1 FIYFFLFHYS
11 GTHHHLHSFPTRRS
25 SDLQDVRIRDETTDH
40 VHLLA
45 LTGRNQPHFRIA
57 FVPQAED
64 MHQLVD
70 PLLGDLRRDAV
81 ELGEHPDVFPRGQET
96 VSRSLTAGD
105 HVDSL
110 TNRERI
116 LRHVVARD
124 ERLARGRQEERR
136 EDFDQRRLPGA
147 IRAEQ
152 AEQLALP
159 NLDGDPIQRGDRT
172 ELLVPFARG
181 ALSAEPPLFSR
192 EHSGQVTCLDRVRH
206 GDRFVSLSDRAV

>member
-1 FIYFFLFHYS
+1 LAVS
-11 GTHHHLHSFPTRRS
+11 PQSANMLQLVEPRLA
-25 SDLQDVRIRDETTDH
+25 DLQLH
-40 VHLLA
+40 
-45 LTGRNQPHFRIA
+45 
-57 FVPQAED
+57 
-64 MHQLVD
+64 
-70 PLLGDLRRDAV
+70 AV
-81 ELGEHPDVFPRGQET
+81 ELGEHPDVLPRGQET

-159 NLDGDPIQRGDRT
+159 NLDGDAIQRGDRT

-192 EHSGQVTCLDRVRH
+192 EHSGQVTSLDRVRH
-206 GDRFVSLSDRAV
+206 GDRFVALSDREGATARSVAPPLPASHRV

>member
-1 FIYFFLFHYS
+1 
-11 GTHHHLHSFPTRRS
+11 
-25 SDLQDVRIRDETTDH
+25 
-40 VHLLA
+40 
-45 LTGRNQPHFRIA
+45 
-57 FVPQAED
+57 
-64 MHQLVD
+64 QLVD

-81 ELGEHPDVFPRGQET
+81 ELGEHPDVLPRGQET

-116 LRHVVARD
+116 LRHVVPRD
-124 ERLARGRQEERR
+124 GRLARGRQEERR

-206 GDRFVSLSDRAV
+206 GDRFVSLSDRAGVTAAQAAIRCRYRVIYPAIRLRIRTLRTSVSSETIFLLCS